1 MLIANEKDSDI
12 NSDTLQSYSLA
23 RNQLLTISSP
33 ETADYIL
40 DRLDDIEIQTLN
52 QKFPSFI
59 DTLTKNYKNIDKN
72 RFIELVKNDS
82 PVIEPKFDVSEK
94 GKLRLDRV
102 MTDSEIRA
110 KIQEKKDQIT
120 ATERFRGNE
129 VIDREGLE
137 EYQHDEKIVSPARNP
152 QKNIKPDYLLI
163 LLNENDPNPKLEKEE
178 IAYNDAVE
186 FVNDIKTNRDL
197 IAYIKL
203 FIRGE
208 VPKKFKIK
216 SRLENIAFKLK
227 YKELLNYDIGISGG
241 GMKRKIEGSGLSNPD
256 KVELNNGKFILDM
269 EKLRRN
275 ILTVTY
281 SSCRASLP
289 SLKRENISNDVKNII
304 TDIIK
309 DKYNANLFNK
319 MKPDDQRIVSTFV
332 RTMKIP
338 DINMREFD
346 EAYQKNYEILLGQV
360 NSGQNNP
367 LVKRELK
374 EYILRAISEGL
385 IPKSQGYNKLF
396 ELSL

>member
-1 MLIANEKDSDI
+1 
-12 NSDTLQSYSLA
+12 
-23 RNQLLTISSP
+23 
-33 ETADYIL
+33 
-40 DRLDDIEIQTLN
+40 
-52 QKFPSFI
+52 
-59 DTLTKNYKNIDKN
+59 
-72 RFIELVKNDS
+72 
-82 PVIEPKFDVSEK
+82 
-94 GKLRLDRV
+94 
-102 MTDSEIRA
+102 
-110 KIQEKKDQIT
+110 
-120 ATERFRGNE
+120 
-129 VIDREGLE
+129 
-137 EYQHDEKIVSPARNP
+137 
-152 QKNIKPDYLLI
+152 
-163 LLNENDPNPKLEKEE
+163 
-178 IAYNDAVE
+178 
-186 FVNDIKTNRDL
+186 
-197 IAYIKL
+197 
-203 FIRGE
+203 
-208 VPKKFKIK
+208 
-216 SRLENIAFKLK
+216 
-227 YKELLNYDIGISGG
+227 
-241 GMKRKIEGSGLSNPD
+241 
-256 KVELNNGKFILDM
+256 M

-338 DINMREFD
+338 DIDMREFD

-360 NSGQNNP
+360 SSGQNNP